1 MMRDEQIAEILA
13 KESDEY
19 RKLSEEH
26 RSLDHKL
33 TGFSERRWLNPDEEA
48 EKKRLQ
54 KLKLL
59 KKDRMAELIRQYKR
73 AHTLN

>member
-1 MMRDEQIAEILA
+1 MRDEQIMEILS
-13 KESDEY
+13 KESEEFK
-19 RKLSEEH
+19 KLTEEH

-33 TGFSERRWLNPDEEA
+33 TDFSTKRYLNPEEEF

-59 KKDRMAELIRQYKR
+59 KKDRMAELIRKYRKS
-73 AHTLN
+73 HSFN

>member
-13 KESDEY
+13 KESDEFK
-19 RKLSEEH
+19 KLSEEH
-26 RSLDHKL
+26 RSLDNML
-33 TGFSERRWLNPDEEA
+33 TGFSSKRWLNPDEEA

-59 KKDRMAELIRQYKR
+59 KKDRMAELIRR
-73 AHTLN
+73 WRSSHILN